1 MPRSVKRGS
10 SKLKSPKRKSPKG
23 KTPKRKSPKRK
34 SPKRKS
40 PKRKSSKRKTRKSP
54 KRKST
59 RRSYRMNTGLVPPSL
74 SLPVSLSSPADEI
87 VMKCPEFNP
96 VHCPSNTRWGD
107 SKTPCVE
114 KEDFCDLPLD
124 EVRRRTQRPYVSRC
138 SSNGGGD
145 TCVNQA
151 DTSEDQDI
159 EEEELRPYDNMMH
172 DRFTDVDFKNGG
184 GVKIEMMTLRPNI
197 DLKGLLDD
205 QNDYFIWAIPES
217 SPTTVLFQ
225 TRYHQ
230 DLDILQPRNQL
241 SWSNALRGD
250 RAESSRYDDEK
261 EDGFKAELLRR
272 VPIAKAPRPFKEM
285 LNHDNLVK
293 GKNILCGGELLVNRD
308 GSITIN
314 NKSGHYRPSY
324 ECLYYAKRL
333 FERNG
338 YKTHV
343 SLFRGE

>member
-1 MPRSVKRGS
+1 
-10 SKLKSPKRKSPKG
+10 
-23 KTPKRKSPKRK
+23 
-34 SPKRKS
+34 
-40 PKRKSSKRKTRKSP
+40 
-54 KRKST
+54 
-59 RRSYRMNTGLVPPSL
+59 MNSGLVPPSL
-74 SLPVSLSSPADEI
+74 SLPVSLSSSVDEI

-114 KEDFCDLPLD
+114 KEEFCDLRLD
-124 EVRRRTQRPYVSRC
+124 EVRRRTHRPYVSRC

-145 TCVNQA
+145 ICANQA

-159 EEEELRPYDNMMH
+159 EEEELRPYDNMMY
-172 DRFTDVDFKNGG
+172 DQFTEADFKNG

-197 DLKGLLDD
+197 DLKGLFDD

-230 DLDILQPRNQL
+230 NLDILKPRNQL
-241 SWSNALRGD
+241 SWPGA
-250 RAESSRYDDEK
+250 RADSRYDDEK

-272 VPIAKAPRPFKEM
+272 VPMAKAPRPFKEM

-293 GKNILCGGELLVNRD
+293 GKNILCGGELFLNRD

-324 ECLYYAKRL
+324 ECLYYAKHL

-343 SLFRGE
+343 SLFRSE